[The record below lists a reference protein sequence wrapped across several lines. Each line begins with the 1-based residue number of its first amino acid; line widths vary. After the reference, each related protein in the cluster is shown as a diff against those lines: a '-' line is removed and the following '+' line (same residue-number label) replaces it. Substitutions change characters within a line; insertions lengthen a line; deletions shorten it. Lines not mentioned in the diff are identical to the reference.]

1 MKLSNNLI
9 IEDSNLGLYLRDIAR
24 FKPLSSKEELKL
36 AKLIKKGNKNALD
49 RLIKANLRFVVSVA
63 RNYQNQGS
71 SLVDL
76 INDGNIGLI
85 KAAQRF
91 DENKNFKF
99 ISYAVWWV
107 RQSIL
112 QGLVDQS
119 RIVKIP
125 LNRVAKI
132 YKLGKTQLNLEQ
144 RFHRNPNV
152 KEVADEMG
160 ISENDATEIMEIG
173 SKHTSLNAS
182 ISEDKSNSLL
192 DLINNNQSEMPDEK
206 IERKSEEKV
215 IKKLLSNLND
225 REKRVISLY
234 FGLGEESR
242 YTLDEIGQSSG
253 VTRERIRQIKNVAL
267 QKLRSVKSV
276 NLNK

>member
-1 MKLSNNLI
+1 LSNNI
-9 IEDSNLGLYLRDIAR
+9 IVEDSNLGLYLRDIAR
-24 FKPLSSKEELKL
+24 FKPLSSQEELKI
-36 AKLIKKGNKNALD
+36 AKLIKKGNRNALD

-112 QGLVDQS
+112 QGLADQS

-125 LNRVAKI
+125 LNRVARI
-132 YKLGKTQLNLEQ
+132 HKLGKTQLNLEQ
-144 RFHRNPNV
+144 KFHRFPNV

-160 ISENDATEIMEIG
+160 LSERDVNEIMKIG
-173 SKHTSLNAS
+173 AKHTSLNAS
-182 ISEDKSNSLL
+182 LSEDESNSLL
-192 DLINNNQSEMPDEK
+192 DIIYNKQSEMPDEK
-206 IERKSEEKV
+206 IAQKSEKRV
-215 IKKLLSNLND
+215 IKKMLNNLTD

-267 QKLRSVKSV
+267 QKLRSIKSV
-276 NLNK
+276 NLNN